1 MVNPLYGGITI
12 CSDGGSNERNIE
24 GGEAGVKPEFM
35 NNQLEFFE
43 IPSPCIGVC
52 EVNNKGFCKGCFRSR
67 QERLYWLEFSS
78 EQKREVIRACQL
90 RRARVM
96 RARQETMRRQQDGE
110 EQIGQADLF

>member
-1 MVNPLYGGITI
+1 MVISLYGEITI
-12 CSDGGSNERNIE
+12 CSDAGLYERNIE
-24 GGEAGVKPEFM
+24 CGLAAVKLKNM
-35 NNQLEFFE
+35 KNQLEFFE

-67 QERLYWLEFSS
+67 QERLYWLELSS
-78 EQKREVIRACQL
+78 EQKREVVRACQS

-96 RARQETMRRQQDGE
+96 RARQEAMQKQQGGE